1 MSKGKGIVA
10 LESTI
15 ITHGKLLPYVVPRGS
30 DFTWRT
36 PAKHK
41 GMKSPTN
48 LTCAQSVEQIIRDN
62 GATPATIAL
71 IDGKVH
77 VGLTD
82 TQLRMMADPERFKA
96 AVKTSRRD
104 IAPVLAQGAL
114 GGTTVAGTMYIASTV
129 GIPIFVTGGIG
140 GVHRGG
146 EASKCS
152 SDVRRNTTDTPGLDI
167 SADLTELGRT
177 VRT

>member
-1 MSKGKGIVA
+1 
-10 LESTI
+10 
-15 ITHGKLLPYVVPRGS
+15 
-30 DFTWRT
+30 
-36 PAKHK
+36 
-41 GMKSPTN
+41 MKSPTN
-48 LTCAQSVEQIIRDN
+48 LTCAQSVEQIIREN

-71 IDGKVH
+71 INGKVH

-82 TQLRMMADPERFKA
+82 AQLRMVADPEHFKS

-104 IAPVLAQGAL
+104 VAPVLAQGVL

-146 EASKCS
+146 EASRSSTGVREECS
-152 SDVRRNTTDTPGLDI
+152 
-167 SADLTELGRT
+167 
-177 VRT
+177 